1 MQLAIM
7 EFFQTLSSPLLDTLV
22 SFLTM
27 LGEQTVFILFI
38 TYLLWN
44 SSKKR
49 GFVIFSTLAFS
60 LVTMGFLKA
69 IVKAPRPFQVIE
81 SIEGKRVQT
90 ATGYS
95 FPSGHTTGAASFYS
109 SVAATYKKRALSI
122 LCALLILLVGLSRMY
137 LGVHWPLDVFGGLA
151 LGITGTALLLPLF
164 SRLYGNEDLLVSFT
178 MITGFISIFIAL
190 VLVVTME
197 IGVSDIVA
205 YEDVMKLLSLLGCGY
220 VGFSFAQSTLFYEV
234 KAKTLFEVDSLHHWN
249 ISYSRN
255 SRDETHPSRY
265 ASYNFLPLL
274 YYWVVDY
281 LSFSLCRDETFT
293 ICQRIIKGPLIG
305 PFITLLLFF
314 FLSRCFTFRFFAW
327 RIACKQFKHLLFG
340 ELL

>member
-1 MQLAIM
+1 
-7 EFFQTLSSPLLDTLV
+7 
-22 SFLTM
+22 
-27 LGEQTVFILFI
+27 
-38 TYLLWN
+38 
-44 SSKKR
+44 
-49 GFVIFSTLAFS
+49 
-60 LVTMGFLKA
+60 MGFLKA

-164 SRLYGNEDLLVSFT
+164 SRLYENEDLLVSFT

-234 KAKTLFEVDSLHHWN
+234 KAKRSLKWIRYIIGILVIAGIQGMKLILPDMLLITFFRYSIIGLWITFLFPYVGMKLSL
-249 ISYSRN
+249 
-255 SRDETHPSRY
+255 
-265 ASYNFLPLL
+265 
-274 YYWVVDY
+274 
-281 LSFSLCRDETFT
+281 
-293 ICQRIIKGPLIG
+293 
-305 PFITLLLFF
+305 
-314 FLSRCFTFRFFAW
+314 FA
-327 RIACKQFKHLLFG
+327 K
-340 ELL
+340 E